1 MKRSL
6 LFLFPTWMTTILLLT
21 VPVGPAHAQFVEPEV
36 DVLFTLLGEENG
48 DRFGWVAESLGD
60 ATGDGLPEYVI
71 TAITRTQGGP
81 FAGKAFVYDGADGSI
96 LHTVVGGPFELLGF
110 GVAAGGDANGD
121 GVPDYALGAPSF
133 SGFPARVLIFS
144 GADHSVLHEIEDPS
158 GARLGFDLHFIDD
171 VDGDGSD
178 DLLAGAISDDSGGE
192 DAGRIDLISGADGSV
207 LWTQRGLIPGAALGT
222 AVSSLGD
229 LNGDGIAE
237 VGAGAAGAGQELGR
251 DKIRPG
257 EAYVLD
263 GATGAYLRT
272 LSPNGTGGAFA
283 QFFVHDAGD
292 VNADG
297 VSDVYVGDFGDKI
310 GGRGYVFSGAA
321 DERLRLVNAEEPG
334 DGLGMGR
341 GAGDVDRD
349 GHDDLL
355 IGAFTSS
362 AGAPRGGKCYVVSGK
377 NGQTLRTYT
386 STVEDARVGF
396 DVVRLGDANA
406 DGWTDFLLTGQGVA
420 YVVSGAP

>member
-1 MKRSL
+1 MTQSL
-6 LFLFPTWMTTILLLT
+6 LLPTWMSVIVFLT
-21 VPVGPAHAQFVEPEV
+21 APLAPAYGQFVEPEV
-36 DVLFTLLGEENG
+36 EVLFTLLGEEAG
-48 DRFGWVAESLGD
+48 DRYGWAAESLGD

-71 TAITRTQGGP
+71 TAITHTEGGTL
-81 FAGKAFVYDGADGSI
+81 AGKAFVYDGADGSV
-96 LHTVVGGPFELLGF
+96 LNTVVGQPFNVLGF
-110 GVAAGGDANGD
+110 GVAAGGDADGD

-133 SGFPARVLIFS
+133 PGLPSRVLILS
-144 GADHSVLHEIEDPS
+144 GASHTVLHEIGDPS
-158 GARLGFDLHFIDD
+158 GSRFGFDLHFIDD

-178 DLLAGAISDDSGGE
+178 DLVVGAATDDANGT
-192 DAGRIDLISGADGSV
+192 DAGRVDLISGADGSV
-207 LWTQRGLIPGAALGT
+207 IWSQQGLLPGAALGT

-263 GATGAYLRT
+263 GATGVYLQT
-272 LSPNGTGGAFA
+272 FMPNGTGGAFG

-292 VNADG
+292 VNGDG
-297 VSDVYVGDFGDKI
+297 LSDVYVGDFADKI
-310 GGRGYVFSGAA
+310 GGRAYAFSGA
-321 DERLRLVNAEEPG
+321 DGERLRLVNAENPG
-334 DGLGMGR
+334 DGLGIGR
-341 GAGDVDRD
+341 GAGDVDGD
-349 GHDDLL
+349 GFDDLL
-355 IGAFTSS
+355 VGAFTSS
-362 AGAPRGGKCYVVSGK
+362 EGATLAGKCYVVSGK
-377 NGQTLRTYT
+377 NGQYLRTYT
-386 STVEDARVGF
+386 ATLGGARVGF

>member
-1 MKRSL
+1 MTPS
-6 LFLFPTWMTTILLLT
+6 FLVPTWISIIVFLT
-21 VPVGPAHAQFVEPEV
+21 APLPPVWGQFVEPEV
-36 DVLFTLLGEENG
+36 EVLFTLTGEQPG

-71 TAITRTQGGP
+71 TAITHNEGGAL
-81 FAGKAFVYDGADGSI
+81 AGKAFVYDGADGSV
-96 LHTVVGGPFELLGF
+96 LNTVVGSQFEVLGF
-110 GVAAGGDANGD
+110 GVAAGGDADAD

-133 SGFPARVLIFS
+133 PGLPSRVLVFS
-144 GADHSVLHEIEDPS
+144 GANHLQLLEIQDPS
-158 GARLGFDLHFIDD
+158 GSRLGFDLHFIDD
-171 VDGDGSD
+171 VNGDGHD
-178 DLLAGAISDDSGGE
+178 DLVAGATTDSTAAAG
-192 DAGRIDLISGADGSV
+192 AGRVDVISGADGSV
-207 LWTQRGLIPGAALGT
+207 LWSQTGLSAGAALGS

-237 VGAGAAGAGQELGR
+237 VGAGAFGAGRALGPNQ
-251 DKIRPG
+251 IRPG

-263 GATGAYLRT
+263 GATGAYLQT
-272 LSPNGTGGAFA
+272 FEPNGTGGAFG

-292 VNADG
+292 VDADG
-297 VSDVYVGDFGDKI
+297 VSDVYVSDFSDKI
-310 GGRGYVFSGAA
+310 GGRGYVFSGATG
-321 DERLRLVNAEEPG
+321 DKLRQINAENPG

-341 GAGDVDRD
+341 GAGDVDGD
-349 GHDDLL
+349 GFDDLL

-362 AGAPRGGKCYVVSGK
+362 DGAAQAGKCYVVSGK
-377 NGQTLRTYT
+377 NGQYLRTYT
-386 STVEDARVGF
+386 ATLSGAQVGF